1 MNTAMMSSRISRLW
15 RVQIL
20 LGLAAVLVFAVQP
33 AQPQAAPG
41 GSPSQ
46 SQLTLQV
53 RVPLVL
59 EDVVVLDN
67 KNQPVHNLKAAD
79 FAITDEG
86 KPVVPQ
92 SFDEHAAP
100 TPAQQAAMQAA
111 APKPPALGVN
121 VFTNYTPT
129 PPNSPLNILLLDAL
143 NTPITDQVTVRQ
155 QMLKYLGAQPAGARI
170 AIFGLGSR
178 LYLLQGFTSDP
189 AVLKAAINSKGAHVQ
204 ASALLDHPVDAGS
217 GNGLYDDG
225 IDGGIDNS
233 GLLGMGRTFLEFLQT
248 NITTQRVDRTLDAF
262 NQLAHYLSAL
272 PGRKNLIWFSA
283 AFPIDIAPDLSLANS
298 DGTVTPKPGEDVDID
313 PNKVAA
319 HYGEQVRQTDELLAR
334 SQVALYP
341 VDARGLFGNHEEDA
355 SSSSYGPSAASAH
368 CIGCSQ
374 SNGTVDAQSNTNFHQ
389 QVAAEHQTMNQ
400 MAYDTG
406 GKAFIN
412 NNDLKAAVES
422 AIAFGSNCYTMSYTP
437 PSGKWDGK
445 YHKIDVKVN
454 HPGLHLSYRRGY
466 YADDPA
472 LDSHGKK
479 QAQTSAMQAAMLHGA
494 PAPGELLLDARVIPD
509 DGTTDKLSPG
519 SHPDSKLMQPPYRSY
534 TLDTLLDIHN
544 MKMTRTDTGS
554 YEGSLE
560 FTVLVYNA
568 AGEVVN
574 TKTRSAHFNLPPGRY
589 ADLLA
594 HGLSASQS
602 IDVPVKG
609 SYFLRIGMHDPASG
623 NIGAVEIPVAAL
635 KSRQTMIAPAG
646 QSATAPQ

>member
-1 MNTAMMSSRISRLW
+1 MMIVPPALHVRCPQTIFCLAA
-15 RVQIL
+15 L
-20 LGLAAVLVFAVQP
+20 LGFAIP
-33 AQPQAAPG
+33 TAQPQSLSAPA
-41 GSPSQ
+41 Q

-59 EDVVVLDN
+59 EDVVVLDS

-79 FAITDEG
+79 FTITDEG
-86 KPVVPQ
+86 KPVTPQ
-92 SFDEHAAP
+92 NFEEHAAP
-100 TPAQQAAMQAA
+100 TPAQQAALQAS

-121 VFTNYTPT
+121 VFTNYTAT
-129 PPNSPLNILLLDAL
+129 PPNSPLNILLFDAL
-143 NTPITDQVTVRQ
+143 NTPMTDQVTVRR
-155 QMLKYLGAQPAGARI
+155 QMLKYLNEQPANARI
-170 AIFGLGSR
+170 AIFGLGSH

-189 AVLKAAINSKGAHVQ
+189 AALKAAINTRGAGVQ
-204 ASALLDHPVDAGS
+204 ASALLAKPVDGQS
-217 GNGLYDDG
+217 EGGLYDDG
-225 IDGGIDNS
+225 VS
-233 GLLGMGRTFLEFLQT
+233 CFLDLDPKACMEDQYAKS
-248 NITTQRVDRTLDAF
+248 TTERVGFTLAAL

-283 AFPIDIAPDLSLANS
+283 AFPLLIQPDLSLANP
-298 DGTVTPKPGEDVDID
+298 DGTLTPIGLGDGAKDTF
-313 PNKVAA
+313 KVAA

-334 SQVALYP
+334 SQVAIYP
-341 VDARGLFGNHEEDA
+341 VDARGLFGKPAVPEGDPM
-355 SSSSYGPSAASAH
+355 GDPITAAPH
-368 CIGCSQ
+368 CISPCSPTGAAFLQ
-374 SNGTVDAQSNTNFHQ
+374 SDANFLQ
-389 QVAAEHQTMNQ
+389 QTAAEHQTMNQ

-406 GKAFIN
+406 GKAFYN
-412 NNDLKAAVES
+412 NGDLKAAVES
-422 AIAFGSNCYTMSYTP
+422 AIAFGSNYYTMSYTP

-494 PAPGELLLDARVIPD
+494 PAPSELIFDARVIPD
-509 DGTTDKLSPG
+509 DGTMDKLSPG

-544 MKMTRTDTGS
+544 MQMTRTGTGA

-568 AGEVVN
+568 NGAVLN
-574 TKTRSAHFNLPPGRY
+574 TKTRSAHFNLPPDRY

-594 HGLSASQS
+594 HGVSASQS

-609 SYFLRIGMHDPASG
+609 NYFLRIGMHDPASG
-623 NIGAVEIPVAAL
+623 KIGAVEIPVSAL
-635 KSRQTMIAPAG
+635 KSRQAMIAAAG